1 MEVNPLYIAVV
12 VFYLQFCLALVF
24 DEGCYHKRQPNIS
37 YWQSCFYRRIIRYD
51 AAETL
56 NSNDSEF
63 VQTMSING
71 KFDRIIMG
79 ISCFVALAAV
89 LGVIASISSIDSLA
103 QTDLTTATTGPIQ
116 DQERSATTP
125 NTTSVIESFGEP
137 FFVEQG
143 RITGQRVL
151 AVAPQ
156 PQLEFSFMANASI
169 NNGDDGVVNAINT
182 GTSISTL
189 NADGTFRGE
198 GQGILRTQ
206 GGGVATWTNQV
217 VGSITPEG
225 TIITRGV
232 GIWSTP
238 STMGELGFMNNMIT
252 VFEVQID
259 REGNLSAREW
269 EWR

>member
-1 MEVNPLYIAVV
+1 MSTGGK
-12 VFYLQFCLALVF
+12 F
-24 DEGCYHKRQPNIS
+24 G
-37 YWQSCFYRRIIRYD
+37 RII
-51 AAETL
+51 
-56 NSNDSEF
+56 
-63 VQTMSING
+63 I
-71 KFDRIIMG
+71 G
-79 ISCFVALAAV
+79 IFFFAALAVA
-89 LGVIASISSIDSLA
+89 LGVICSVGAINSFA
-103 QTDLTTATTGPIQ
+103 QTDLTTSGLTGDQEMNATT
-116 DQERSATTP
+116 A
-125 NTTSVIESFGEP
+125 VIESLGDP

-143 RITGQRVL
+143 RIIGQRVL
-151 AVAPQ
+151 AVTPQ

-169 NNGDDGVVNAINT
+169 NNGGDVVVNAVNT
-182 GTSISTL
+182 GTSVSTL

-206 GGGVATWTNQV
+206 GGDVATWTNQV

-238 STMGELGFMNNMIT
+238 STTGELAFMNNMVT

-269 EWR
+269 EWG